1 MLDLPAVVNLKG
13 WRSQLDLKMNPSM
26 DLTDRAENVTWELSR
41 AIEQGDKET
50 AMKCAEILAERR
62 VPISVQLNKSAY
74 QQQEIRLRVGVED
87 SWTSGITIT
96 MKVFPYTTI
105 AMLKA
110 KMHKDYNFS
119 PKLQQWIIAQRLA
132 KDHETLSSHGIKK
145 DGDTA
150 YLYLLSS
157 KQVTQNDPV
166 QLPAEAPQL
175 VTDEPRRNKEQLLPV
190 LEARG
195 TRAPLNEGQC
205 LAKAVPQIGW
215 ECPGCTYVNKPTRPG
230 CEMCSTARP
239 DDYQVPNTYKPDQEE
254 LQRMEEE
261 EAAFK
266 QYEKSMVLERQ
277 KNYQQMLETDDQNL
291 VSASEEFDCPIC
303 YTSLEHGEGVTL
315 RECLH
320 SFCKDCLKGT
330 ILNSTEAD
338 VACPFM
344 NEYYSCDS
352 KILEREIKYLLS
364 AEEYRTYLDKSLAI
378 AENSSENSYHCKT
391 PDCRGWCIYEDDVN
405 EFHCPLCMKNN
416 CVVCKAIHEGVNCKE
431 YQDDLKIQAEVNEAA
446 KQTAEMLKRLLDQG
460 EAMNC
465 PKCKIILQK
474 KDGCDWIRCS
484 MCKTEICWVTKG
496 PRWGPLGSGD
506 NSGGCRCRVNGVPC
520 HPKCQNCH

>member
-1 MLDLPAVVNLKG
+1 
-13 WRSQLDLKMNPSM
+13 MNPSM
-26 DLTDRAENVTWELSR
+26 DLTDRENVAWELSR

-50 AMKCAEILAERR
+50 AMKCVEFLAERH
-62 VPISVQLNKSAY
+62 VPINVQLNKSAY

-87 SWTSGITIT
+87 WWTSGTTIT
-96 MKVFPYTTI
+96 MNVFPYTTI
-105 AMLKA
+105 AMLKT
-110 KMHKDYNFS
+110 KMHKDYSFS

-132 KDHETLSSHGIKK
+132 KDHETLSFHGIKK

-150 YLYLLSS
+150 YLYLLTA
-157 KQVTQNDPV
+157 KQVAQTDPV
-166 QLPAEAPQL
+166 QLPAEAPQ
-175 VTDEPRRNKEQLLPV
+175 VATDEPRPIREQLLPV

-195 TRAPLNEGQC
+195 TAAQLNEGRC

-215 ECPGCTYVNKPTRPG
+215 NCPGCTYVNKPTRPG

-254 LQRMEEE
+254 LQRMKEE
-261 EAAFK
+261 EAAFE

-303 YTSLEHGEGVTL
+303 FTSLEHGKGVTL

-330 ILNSTEAD
+330 ILNSTDAD
-338 VACPFM
+338 VTCPFM

-364 AEEYRTYLDKSLAI
+364 AGEYRSYLDRSLAI
-378 AENSSENSYHCKT
+378 AENCSENSYHCKT

-405 EFHCPLCMKNN
+405 DFHCPLCMKSN
-416 CVVCKAIHEGVNCKE
+416 CLICKAIHEGVNCKE
-431 YQDDLKIQAEVNEAA
+431 YQDNLRIQAEINEAA

-465 PKCKIILQK
+465 PKCKIVLQK

-496 PRWGPLGSGD
+496 PRWGPLGAGD
-506 NSGGCRCRVNGVPC
+506 ISGGCRCRVNGVPC